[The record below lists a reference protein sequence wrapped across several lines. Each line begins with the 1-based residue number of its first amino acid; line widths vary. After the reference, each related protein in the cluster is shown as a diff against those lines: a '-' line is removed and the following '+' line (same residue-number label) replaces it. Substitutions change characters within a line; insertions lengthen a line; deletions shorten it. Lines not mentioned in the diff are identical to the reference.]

1 MKGSDIRSRI
11 LVAAMLPVALVVLLL
26 VTVFLVTRLGDS
38 EEAHSQRVRSLA
50 RQLAASCEYG
60 LFAGNRDQLQSIALA
75 ALREPDLRSVT
86 IMSAEHEVLARAGIP
101 GYVVPAT
108 LGSMETEQRDLKKG
122 IDLLVQPISA
132 SQIELNDL
140 FQNRANGVP
149 TPTPTQILGHV
160 LLEASSERMLLRR
173 TELLWLGLIL
183 TLGGL
188 VVGGVLAMQLGQRV
202 IGPVARVSDMVR
214 RIGQGE
220 LAVRAEILPD
230 DPLRDLQQGLN
241 QMAQRLELSR
251 DELEQRIKEAT
262 TELREKKEIAET
274 ATRAKSRFLA
284 AASHDL
290 RQPTHALGMFV
301 ARLGQLQH
309 DAETQQL
316 IGNLERSVQS
326 MRDLLDSLLDVSRL
340 DAGVVPV
347 QIRPFALSEVFE
359 RLQTESMMTAS
370 AKGLRLRVRPTSVW
384 VRSDPAL
391 LHRILLNL
399 LSNAMRYTA
408 NGTVLLACRRSADG
422 QRARI
427 EVWDSGI
434 GIATE
439 HQQDIFKEF
448 YQVGNIERDRGK
460 GLGLGLNIVQRTAQ
474 LLGCTVH
481 VQSRPAVG
489 SRFSIQVPVT
499 MPEIDGRRRD
509 LPVTDAVDDLDGLA
523 VLLVEDDA
531 LAREALADLL
541 ASWGARVA
549 AADDL
554 STALQR
560 LVAAGLPDVIISDYR
575 LRDDCT
581 GLAVVQQLRLSAGR
595 QIPACLISGDTDPE
609 LLLRV
614 REAGLTLLHK
624 PVRPA
629 KLRSLIRRLASR
641 GQPLDGSMP

>member
-1 MKGSDIRSRI
+1 MKGADIRSRI
-11 LVAAMLPVALVVLLL
+11 LVAAMLPVGLVVVLL

-38 EEAHSQRVRSLA
+38 EQAHSQRVRSLA

-75 ALREPDLRSVT
+75 AMREPDLRSVT
-86 IMSAEHEVLARAGIP
+86 IMSSERVVLARVGLPSYAMP
-101 GYVVPAT
+101 GT
-108 LGSMETEQRDLKKG
+108 LGPQETEHRDLEKE

-140 FQNRANGVP
+140 FQNRVP
-149 TPTPTQILGHV
+149 GASIPAKILGHV
-160 LLEASSERMLLRR
+160 LLEASSEKMLLRR

-188 VVGGVLAMQLGQRV
+188 SFGGLLALQLGQRV

-220 LAVRAEILPD
+220 LAVRAEIRPD

-241 QMAQRLELSR
+241 QMAQRLESSR
-251 DELEQRIKEAT
+251 DELEHRIAEAT
-262 TELREKKEIAET
+262 LELREKKEVAET

-309 DAETQQL
+309 NAETQQL
-316 IGNLERSVQS
+316 ISSLDRAVHS

-347 QIRPFALSEVFE
+347 QVKPFALSEVFE
-359 RLQTESMMTAS
+359 RLQAELALTAS
-370 AKGLRLRVRPTSVW
+370 AKGLRLRIRPSQVW
-384 VRSDPAL
+384 LLSDPAL

-399 LSNAMRYTA
+399 LSNALRYTA
-408 NGTVLLACRRSADG
+408 SGAVLLSCRPSPKSG
-422 QRARI
+422 FARI

-434 GIATE
+434 GIAPE

-448 YQVGNIERDRGK
+448 YQVSNIERDRGK
-460 GLGLGLNIVQRTAQ
+460 GLGLGLNIVKRTAQ
-474 LLGCTVH
+474 LLGCSVQVH
-481 VQSRPAVG
+481 SRPGVG
-489 SRFSIQVPVT
+489 SRFSVWVPLTAPGVET
-499 MPEIDGRRRD
+499 RRRD
-509 LPVTDAVDDLDGLA
+509 LAVTEAVDDLAGLR

-531 LAREALADLL
+531 LAREALGGLL
-541 ASWGARVA
+541 TSWGASVTE
-549 AADDL
+549 ADGL
-554 STALQR
+554 SGALQQLGGER
-560 LVAAGLPDVIISDYR
+560 QPDVIISDFR
-575 LRDDCT
+575 LRDGDT
-581 GLAVVQQLRLSAGR
+581 GLTVVHQLRLAAGR
-595 QIPACLISGDTDPE
+595 EIPACLISGDTDPG
-609 LLLRV
+609 LLLSV

-629 KLRSLIRRLASR
+629 KLRSLIRRLAS
-641 GQPLDGSMP
+641 

>member
-1 MKGSDIRSRI
+1 MKGADIRSRI
-11 LVAAMLPVALVVLLL
+11 LVAAMLPVGLVVVLL

-38 EEAHSQRVRSLA
+38 EQAHSQRVRSLA

-75 ALREPDLRSVT
+75 AMREPDLRSVT
-86 IMSAEHEVLARAGIP
+86 IMSSERVVLARVGIP
-101 GYVVPAT
+101 SYAMPGT
-108 LGSMETEQRDLKKG
+108 LGPQETEHRDLEKE

-140 FQNRANGVP
+140 FQNRVP
-149 TPTPTQILGHV
+149 GALIPAKILGHV
-160 LLEASSERMLLRR
+160 LLEASSEKMLLRR

-183 TLGGL
+183 TLVGLSFGGL
-188 VVGGVLAMQLGQRV
+188 LALQLGQRV

-220 LAVRAEILPD
+220 LAVRAEIRPD

-241 QMAQRLELSR
+241 QMAQRLESSR
-251 DELEQRIKEAT
+251 DELEHRIAEAT
-262 TELREKKEIAET
+262 LELREKKEVAET

-309 DAETQQL
+309 NAETQQL
-316 IGNLERSVQS
+316 ISSLDRAVHS

-347 QIRPFALSEVFE
+347 QVKPFALSEVFE
-359 RLQTESMMTAS
+359 RLQAELALTAS
-370 AKGLRLRVRPTSVW
+370 AKGLRLRIRPSQVW
-384 VRSDPAL
+384 LLSDPAL

-399 LSNAMRYTA
+399 LSNALRYTVSGA
-408 NGTVLLACRRSADG
+408 VLLSCRPSPKSG
-422 QRARI
+422 FARI

-434 GIATE
+434 GIAPE

-460 GLGLGLNIVQRTAQ
+460 GLGLGLNIVKRTAQ
-474 LLGCTVH
+474 LLGCSVQVH
-481 VQSRPAVG
+481 SRPGVG
-489 SRFSIQVPVT
+489 SRFSVWVPLTAPGVET
-499 MPEIDGRRRD
+499 HRRD
-509 LPVTDAVDDLDGLA
+509 LVATEAVDDLAGLR

-531 LAREALADLL
+531 LAREALGGLL
-541 ASWGARVA
+541 TSWGARVTE
-549 AADDL
+549 ADGL
-554 STALQR
+554 PGALQQLEGER
-560 LVAAGLPDVIISDYR
+560 LPDVIISDFR
-575 LRDDCT
+575 LRDGDT
-581 GLAVVQQLRLSAGR
+581 GLTVVHQLRLAAGR
-595 QIPACLISGDTDPE
+595 EIPACLISGDTDPS
-609 LLLRV
+609 LLLSV

-629 KLRSLIRRLASR
+629 KLRSLIRRLATSF
-641 GQPLDGSMP
+641 QTDGRSAP